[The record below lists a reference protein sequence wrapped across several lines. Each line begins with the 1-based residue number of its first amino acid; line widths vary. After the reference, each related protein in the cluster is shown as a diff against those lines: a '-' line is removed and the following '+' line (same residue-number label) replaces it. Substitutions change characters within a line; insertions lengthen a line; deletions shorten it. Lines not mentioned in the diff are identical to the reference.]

1 MTWQN
6 IITENWRG
14 VRCSAVDLFENN
26 LLVQLLPGGDNRT
39 RARNRRKCRGGR
51 GGSSPWVATA
61 EGILTIKQPRLV
73 FGSPTIRR
81 ELLIALRR
89 FRQVAADVGVRRV
102 GAGELPRTTMIWWA
116 WGYGSLRA
124 WSTLNVMRVNHA
136 RNVNLV
142 SVSVVFLAHGFRV
155 V

>member
-1 MTWQN
+1 MAKHQSQ
-6 IITENWRG
+6 NWRG
-14 VRCSAVDLFENN
+14 VVAPSTAVDLFENN

-39 RARNRRKCRGGR
+39 RARKCRGGG

-61 EGILTIKQPRLV
+61 EGILTIKQSWLV